1 VDILCIR
8 MFLAKM
14 KDSNCTNSNTF
25 KLEADLVTILI
36 DKIDNLVK
44 NTTAVF
50 TKQEWYIGRR
60 IADIAICGFNS
71 TPLPNSLPKSIKRL
85 NYYDVHIIAHLFNR
99 PLRLLTISERVK
111 SSTIK
116 VQKSLGKLKRS
127 ELVDQTSAGA
137 YHLTDWRC
145 FIPSKIITIEAK
157 LQDWKTAIQQASY
170 HKKFSDFSY
179 IAMPSKKCTN
189 ENLTDSCKELG
200 IGLISVFNKSK
211 STLSIKAKRNC
222 ASNSPQRDIA
232 AMSLLQ
238 AFMKEACH
246 ATAV

>member
-1 VDILCIR
+1 MDILCIR
-8 MFLAKM
+8 IFLGKM
-14 KDSNCTNSNTF
+14 KDSNCTNFNTF
-25 KLEADLVTILI
+25 SLEADLVTILI

-50 TKQEWYIGRR
+50 KKQEWYIGRR
-60 IADIAICGFNS
+60 IADIAICGFSS

-85 NYYDVHIIAHLFNR
+85 SYYDIHIIAHLFDR

-111 SSTIK
+111 SSAIK
-116 VQKSLGKLKRS
+116 AQKSLDKLKRS
-127 ELVDQTSAGA
+127 GLVDQTNAGA

-145 FIPSKIITIEAK
+145 FVPSEIITIEAK

-170 HKKFSDFSY
+170 YRKFSDFSY
-179 IAMPSKKCTN
+179 VAMPSRKCTN

-200 IGLISVFNKSK
+200 IGLISVFDKSK

-238 AFMKEACH
+238 AFMKEASH

>member
-1 VDILCIR
+1 
-8 MFLAKM
+8 MFLDKM
-14 KDSNCTNSNTF
+14 KDSKCTNLNTF
-25 KLEADLVTILI
+25 DLESDLVAVLI
-36 DKIDNLVK
+36 DKIDDLVR
-44 NTTAVF
+44 NTTAGF
-50 TKQEWYIGRR
+50 KKQEWYIGRR
-60 IADIAICGFNS
+60 IADIAICGFKS
-71 TPLPNSLPKSIKRL
+71 TPPPNSLPKLIKRL
-85 NYYDVHIIAHLFNR
+85 NYYDIHIIAHLFDR

-127 ELVDQTSAGA
+127 ELVDQTNAGA

-246 ATAV
+246 ATAL

>member
-1 VDILCIR
+1 
-8 MFLAKM
+8 M
-14 KDSNCTNSNTF
+14 KDSNCTNFNTF
-25 KLEADLVTILI
+25 NLEADLVTIVI
-36 DKIDNLVK
+36 DEIDNLVK

-50 TKQEWYIGRR
+50 KKQEWYIGRR

-71 TPLPNSLPKSIKRL
+71 WPLPSSLPKSIKRL
-85 NYYDVHIIAHLFNR
+85 NYYDIHIIANLFDR
-99 PLRLLTISERVK
+99 PLRLFTISERVK

-116 VQKSLGKLKRS
+116 VRKSLDKLKRS
-127 ELVDQTSAGA
+127 ELVDQTNAGA

-145 FIPSKIITIEAK
+145 FIPSQIITIEAK

-189 ENLTDSCKELG
+189 ENLTNSCKEFG

-211 STLSIKAKRNC
+211 STLSIKAQRNC
-222 ASNSPQRDIA
+222 TNNSPQRDIA
-232 AMSLLQ
+232 ALSLLQ
-238 AFMKEACH
+238 TSMKEASH